1 MRVAAQLFLRHHP
14 IVLSAV
20 VASATATV
28 VVALLPSMR
37 FAYRAPALHVA
48 IETAAALIACV
59 AAFLVHGR
67 YRREP
72 TLRELLLV
80 SALVLL
86 AASNFLFAALPAALG
101 EGPSRFSTWAGVG
114 GHLLGSAVFAAASL
128 APTWRPP
135 RPRWAE
141 RWALFVLAA
150 ALTAVALAVLAAG
163 TRLPVGV
170 ETLPPSG
177 SGRIDLDGH
186 WVVLAV
192 QLAATVFFAVAAI
205 GFGRGF
211 RLRGDDFFA
220 WLAAGAVLAAFA
232 RLNYFL
238 YPSLYSEWVYTGD
251 VLRLLFY
258 LVLLVAAGREV
269 RRYWERLAQAAVV
282 EERRRLARDLHDGA
296 AQELSF
302 ILRRLRRLAERD
314 EELAP
319 VAAAAQRALDE
330 SRRAI
335 GALSR
340 TMEEPFTVVLADATA
355 EVAARS
361 GATLSLRL
369 DPHVAVAGPVA
380 DALLRIA
387 CEAVA
392 NAAVHSG
399 AEAVV
404 LELCR
409 DDRLR
414 LRVSDEGSGFDP
426 ATVTQRRGARFG
438 LVSMRERAAAVGAE
452 LKIRSAPGGGTTVE
466 VAL

>member
-1 MRVAAQLFLRHHP
+1 MSLRHHP
-14 IVLSAV
+14 IVLTAVAASAAATVLV
-20 VASATATV
+20 VA
-28 VVALLPSMR
+28 LPSMR
-37 FAYRAPALHVA
+37 FAYREPALHVA
-48 IETAAALIACV
+48 IETAAVLIACV

-80 SALVLL
+80 SALVVL
-86 AASNFLFAALPAALG
+86 AASNLLFAAAPAALG

-114 GHLLGSAVFAAASL
+114 GHLLGSAVLAVASL
-128 APTWRPP
+128 APGWRPS
-135 RPRWAE
+135 RPARAE
-141 RWALFVLAA
+141 RWALFAVAA
-150 ALTAVALAVLAAG
+150 SLTAVAFGVLAAG

-170 ETLPPSG
+170 ETQPPSDG
-177 SGRIDLDGH
+177 GRIDLDGH

-192 QLAATVFFAVAAI
+192 QLAAMTLFAVAAI
-205 GFGRGF
+205 GFSRGA
-211 RLRGDDFFA
+211 RRSGDDFLA
-220 WLAAGAVLAAFA
+220 WLAAAAVLAAFA

-269 RRYWERLAQAAVV
+269 RRYWERLAAAAVV

-296 AQELSF
+296 AQELAF
-302 ILRRLRRLAERD
+302 ILRRLRRLSTREQ
-314 EELAP
+314 ELAP

-340 TMEEPFTVVLADATA
+340 TADEPFTVTLADATA

-369 DPHVAVAGPVA
+369 DPAVAVEPPVA

-392 NAAVHSG
+392 NAAAHSG
-399 AEAVV
+399 AEAVE
-404 LELCR
+404 LELSR

-426 ATVTQRRGARFG
+426 AAVARRGGSRFG

-452 LKIRSAPGGGTTVE
+452 LNIDSVPGRGTTVQVE
-466 VAL
+466 L